1 MTKQLRVAMVAPP
14 WFPVP
19 PPAYGG
25 IEAVVGDLTRALSAR
40 GCQVTLIGAGRDG
53 TPAEFLRTYAE
64 PPSQRL
70 GESGPDLVHAAAAAR
85 LLAELE
91 VDVVHDHSAAGPLTA
106 NGQRVPTVVTVHGPV
121 DGELGEYYRQLGD
134 AVSLV
139 AISHAQRELA
149 ADLNWVATVYNCIDV
164 AEYPVR
170 ESKEDWVLFLG
181 RFNEEKSP
189 HLAIEAARAAGRPIV
204 LAGKVNEAAEQEY
217 FDERIRPCLG
227 DDVQYV
233 GQADAATKRDLY
245 ARAACLLFPVQW
257 PEPFGMV
264 MIEAMA
270 CGTPV
275 VALGQGSVPEVV
287 ADGVTGVICQSADEL
302 ADGIKRAAALN
313 PADCRAH
320 VERHFDL
327 PVMARDYEAVY
338 KKVIAAVR

>member
-1 MTKQLRVAMVAPP
+1 
-14 WFPVP
+14 
-19 PPAYGG
+19 
-25 IEAVVGDLTRALSAR
+25 VVGDLTRALTAL
-40 GCQVTLIGAGRDG
+40 GCQVTLIGVGRDG
-53 TPAEFLRTYAE
+53 TPAEFLRTYAQPQSE
-64 PPSQRL
+64 RL
-70 GESGPDLVHAAAAAR
+70 GEPGPDLVHAAAAAQ
-85 LLAELE
+85 LLAELD
-91 VDVVHDHSAAGPLTA
+91 VDIVHDHSAAGPLTA
-106 NGQRVPTVVTVHGPV
+106 NGRPVPTVVTVHGPV

-149 ADLNWVATVYNCIDV
+149 ADLNWVATVYNCLDV
-164 AEYPVR
+164 TEYPVG

-189 HLAIEAARAAGRPIV
+189 DLAIQAARAAGRPIV

-227 DDVQYV
+227 DDVRYV
-233 GQADAATKRDLY
+233 GEADAATKRDLY

-275 VALGQGSVPEVV
+275 VALDRGSVPEVV
-287 ADGVTGVICQSADEL
+287 ADGVTGVICQAPGEL
-302 ADGIKRAAALN
+302 ADGIRRAVSLR
-313 PADCRAH
+313 PGDCRAH

-327 PVMARDYEAVY
+327 PVMAREYEATY
-338 KKVIAAVR
+338 QKVIAAAR